1 MGRSITIL
9 LHALISSCLLSSSL
23 HGQSSLLPEHSTT
36 NDHFG
41 HSLATGLNWMVIGD
55 PQDSSEGPLR
65 GSVHIY
71 QHNGQSWS
79 FFQRISP
86 EIVEGAGLN
95 VFFGSS
101 VTLDGNWLIVGA
113 PGDDEAGVNTG
124 AAHVYTFDEF
134 DGSWENF
141 DKLFSSNPQ
150 PNEYFGNSVTVDAS
164 AGLAVVGQLDT
175 TGTGELHPWTI
186 DVDGT
191 TWIQLPSFSN
201 PSGSTQS
208 HFGESIQIEGTTLIA
223 GAPNEDNGKG
233 RAWVM
238 TFDSNQNT
246 FVVDSELQPDSSV
259 LAPHFGSSVDITNL
273 SAIVGSPHDG
283 DGESNG
289 GSAYLFRRK
298 LGTWSLLDKFPA
310 SATEEG
316 DACGSAVSI
325 ESSSVVVGAPF
336 HNSETGNAYT
346 FSVNG
351 MTAVE
356 ILQLIPFDGV
366 PEGYFGYSCLLSNE
380 TIAVGALAFDTASV
394 QSGKV
399 YLYSVGGMF
408 GDFDFDNDRD
418 IQDLL
423 ILISA
428 WGPCSE
434 PCPPD
439 LDGNSQVD
447 VQDLLAFIAVW

>member
-1 MGRSITIL
+1 MRRSINL
-9 LHALISSCLLSSSL
+9 LLGVLLSGFLLNSSL

-41 HSLATGLNWMVIGD
+41 HSLATGLDWMVVGD

-71 QHNGQSWS
+71 RHNGQSWS

-101 VTLDGNWLIVGA
+101 VTLDGNWLIVGS

-124 AAHVYTFDEF
+124 AAHVYKFDEF
-134 DGSWENF
+134 DESWENF
-141 DKLFSSNPQ
+141 DKLFSSHPQ
-150 PNEYFGNSVTVDAS
+150 PNEYFGNSVAIDAN

-208 HFGESIQIEGTTLIA
+208 HFGESIQIEGTSLIA
-223 GAPNEDNGKG
+223 GSPNEDNGKG
-233 RAWVM
+233 CAWVM
-238 TFDSNQNT
+238 TFDRDQNT
-246 FVVDSELQPDSSV
+246 FVVESELQPDTSV
-259 LAPHFGSSVDITNL
+259 LAPHFGSSVDITDI

-283 DGESNG
+283 NGESNG
-289 GSAYLFRRK
+289 GSAYLFRK
-298 LGTWSLLDKFPA
+298 KINTWIFQDKFQG
-310 SATEEG
+310 SSTEAG
-316 DACGSAVSI
+316 DGFGTSVSI
-325 ESSSVVVGAPF
+325 ENSSVVVGAPF
-336 HNSETGNAYT
+336 HNSQTGNAYT
-346 FSVNG
+346 FDVNG
-351 MTAVE
+351 VTAVE
-356 ILQLIPFDGV
+356 ILQLMPYDGV
-366 PEGYFGYSCLLSNE
+366 SGGYFGYSCLVSNE
-380 TIAVGALAFDTASV
+380 TIAVAAVAFDNANI

-399 YLYSVGGMF
+399 YLYSVGGLF

-434 PCPPD
+434 TCPPD
-439 LDGNSQVD
+439 LDGNSQVNI
-447 VQDLLAFIAVW
+447 QDLLAFLSVW